1 MIAQSS
7 LALTHNKKLKFLQN
21 IYVHIC
27 SVRAVSILW
36 AKWAVQAEKLG
47 LAKKL
52 LTQQGL
58 LTKVC
63 NNLEDFS
70 SMQGNINFRGTLIK
84 CFLVFKH
91 NL

>member
-1 MIAQSS
+1 MGCAGR
-7 LALTHNKKLKFLQN
+7 KK
-21 IYVHIC
+21 
-27 SVRAVSILW
+27 
-36 AKWAVQAEKLG
+36 G

-70 SMQGNINFRGTLIK
+70 SMQGNIDFRGILIK
-84 CFLVFKH
+84 YFSVFKH